1 MSISADRMRQIVRE
15 EHPEVVARLLASM
28 QAENERLRE
37 VLRQIETEKALRE
50 QAQLNF
56 EENLRILRREI
67 FGKSSERRVEA
78 TDRPPDKSQTDAL
91 IFSQSAYPAPESRE
105 NAKAQIP
112 KEIIE
117 HVISDESLRSE
128 SAVREIANPAASQ
141 WQELKNVFDDVTLL
155 QVHERRYVLELH
167 RKKKYKLKSE
177 FNTSD
182 KDVILTA
189 EGPSGLLPGMN
200 YTTEFVASVVADKY
214 ISHMPLERQTREMES
229 LGVKN
234 IKTSTLSRL
243 CALAAVS
250 LESIQKDI
258 FAELKSSDLALHL
271 DETTWNIQN
280 KNQNDGYMWIISNRY
295 GSHYTFKPTRSGK
308 VIKELLTDYAGP
320 VLTDGYEGYNALDE
334 ADIKQGF
341 CWAHARRKFF
351 EIESHDPTVTPILND
366 IDDLFKI
373 ERRAKDFSELKILRE
388 RESRIVVDRLNQ
400 RLMTEYAATRDG
412 SQKRKA
418 IVYITKRWEGFTYFL
433 TDTRLPLSNNE
444 AERTIR
450 HAVVGRKNYY
460 GAATHGGADTAAT
473 LFTIIESCKKNDID
487 PRTFL
492 LMSLQAAARDEK
504 LITPLAY
511 ARQLRQ

>member
-1 MSISADRMRQIVRE
+1 
-15 EHPEVVARLLASM
+15 
-28 QAENERLRE
+28 
-37 VLRQIETEKALRE
+37 
-50 QAQLNF
+50 
-56 EENLRILRREI
+56 
-67 FGKSSERRVEA
+67 
-78 TDRPPDKSQTDAL
+78 
-91 IFSQSAYPAPESRE
+91 
-105 NAKAQIP
+105 
-112 KEIIE
+112 
-117 HVISDESLRSE
+117 
-128 SAVREIANPAASQ
+128 
-141 WQELKNVFDDVTLL
+141 
-155 QVHERRYVLELH
+155 
-167 RKKKYKLKSE
+167 
-177 FNTSD
+177 
-182 KDVILTA
+182 
-189 EGPSGLLPGMN
+189 
-200 YTTEFVASVVADKY
+200 
-214 ISHMPLERQTREMES
+214 MPLERQTREMES

-258 FAELKSSDLALHL
+258 LAELKSSDLALHL

>member
-78 TDRPPDKSQTDAL
+78 TDRPRDKSQTDAL

-234 IKTSTLSRL
+234 IKT
-243 CALAAVS
+243 
-250 LESIQKDI
+250 
-258 FAELKSSDLALHL
+258 
-271 DETTWNIQN
+271 
-280 KNQNDGYMWIISNRY
+280 
-295 GSHYTFKPTRSGK
+295 
-308 VIKELLTDYAGP
+308 
-320 VLTDGYEGYNALDE
+320 
-334 ADIKQGF
+334 
-341 CWAHARRKFF
+341 
-351 EIESHDPTVTPILND
+351 
-366 IDDLFKI
+366 
-373 ERRAKDFSELKILRE
+373 
-388 RESRIVVDRLNQ
+388 
-400 RLMTEYAATRDG
+400 
-412 SQKRKA
+412 
-418 IVYITKRWEGFTYFL
+418 
-433 TDTRLPLSNNE
+433 
-444 AERTIR
+444 
-450 HAVVGRKNYY
+450 
-460 GAATHGGADTAAT
+460 
-473 LFTIIESCKKNDID
+473 
-487 PRTFL
+487 
-492 LMSLQAAARDEK
+492 
-504 LITPLAY
+504 
-511 ARQLRQ
+511 